1 MLLCRGEE
9 LRLLLKNGG
18 ETMKSYEVAW
28 FIFKLAILI
37 LVPAWFIYMFLQ
49 APGFLMPR

>member
-1 MLLCRGEE
+1 
-9 LRLLLKNGG
+9 
-18 ETMKSYEVAW
+18 MKSYEIAW

-49 APGFLMPR
+49 APEFLMPRRFF